1 MWSKYTPITVN
12 DVDEALDD
20 RKQNNTWKNKD
31 QAKVKTAKLF
41 EELLPRKKLNRKY
54 DANQCKNVDNDAGF
68 GNLTLHDFNDELN
81 WVKRQTRHDVGPDN
95 DGQQQPGVEFIPV
108 LFF

>member
-12 DVDEALDD
+12 DVNDALDY

-41 EELLPRKKLNRKY
+41 EELLPRKKLNRKD
-54 DANQCKNVDNDAGF
+54 DADQCKNVDNDAGF

-95 DGQQQPGVEFIPV
+95 DGQQ
-108 LFF
+108 